1 MIPDVVITLDWSSRS
16 KPSPITPCADAIYT
30 CLGRRDGAI
39 ETPKYHRTRQAC
51 FDYLLATLDTE
62 AKAGHRVLLGVD
74 FALGYPIG
82 FVEALTGRS
91 EALGIWDL
99 LSEWITDEPDNRNNR
114 FDVAA
119 RLNDQSRGIGPFW
132 GCPSTA
138 HFDALPHKGS
148 QRHGHGFPE
157 RRLVETY
164 VRSTQTVWKLFTT
177 GSVGSQ
183 SLLGIPMVN
192 RLRQA
197 FGDQLAAWPFQSCD
211 TASIVVSEIYPS
223 YFDLNGVQD
232 GGIFDIKDARQ
243 VYRVTQEFLESDVV
257 SKTLAIKDLSP
268 IIREEGWILGVP
280 LPEVCK

>member
-16 KPSPITPCADAIYT
+16 KPSPVNPCADAIYT
-30 CLGRRDGAI
+30 CLGRRGGDI

-51 FDYLLATLDTE
+51 FDYVLATLDSE

-74 FALGYPIG
+74 FALGYPTG
-82 FVEALTGRS
+82 FAEALTGRA
-91 EALGIWDL
+91 EAFAIWDV
-99 LSEWITDEPDNRNNR
+99 LSAHIMDAPDNRNNR

-119 RLNDQSRGIGPFW
+119 RLNEQSPGIGPFW
-132 GCPSTA
+132 GCPSTI
-138 HFDALPHKGS
+138 HLDALPHKGS
-148 QRHGHGFPE
+148 QRQGHGFPE
-157 RRLVETY
+157 RRLCETH

-192 RLRQA
+192 RLRKT
-197 FGDQLAAWPFQSCD
+197 FGDQLAAWPFQSCGS
-211 TASIVVSEIYPS
+211 ASAVVAEIYPS

-232 GGIFDIKDARQ
+232 GDIFDIKDARQ

-257 SKTLAIKDLSP
+257 GNTLATKDLSP
-268 IIREEGWILGVP
+268 LIQEEGWILGVP
-280 LPEVCK
+280 LPEVST